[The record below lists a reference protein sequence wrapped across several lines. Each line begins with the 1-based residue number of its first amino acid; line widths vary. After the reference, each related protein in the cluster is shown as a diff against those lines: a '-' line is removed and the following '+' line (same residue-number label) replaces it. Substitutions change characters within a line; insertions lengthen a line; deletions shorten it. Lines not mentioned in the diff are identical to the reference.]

1 MVKEMKGYNFLIAR
15 KLDNF
20 LNLLSL
26 IKLQKKSFNKVLL
39 NWFIYNKV
47 KIILSNFLEISRLT
61 YWT

>member
-1 MVKEMKGYNFLIAR
+1 MKILILRYIKVMVKEMKGYNFLIAR

-39 NWFIYNKV
+39 N
-47 KIILSNFLEISRLT
+47 
-61 YWT
+61 